1 MKNLSKRYE
10 SISRDAPHVRAV
22 SAVVARA
29 GNLLLTVAV
38 WPGILAHEYAHYAA
52 CRLTGVT
59 VISPPAL
66 RPFEDSAVLEHERV
80 HAFGADLA
88 IAVAPFVGNS
98 VLAFL
103 AFVLAGTPTTY
114 VDAFWLW
121 LGVCFAFTALPS
133 VTDTETLSVTAD
145 GLPTP
150 LAPVGRAVARGL
162 RALTLSAWVA
172 GPLTFCWTLALLS
185 GSAAL
190 F

>member
-1 MKNLSKRYE
+1 M
-10 SISRDAPHVRAV
+10 
-22 SAVVARA
+22 SAVVSRA
-29 GNLLLTVAV
+29 GNLLLTLAV

-52 CRLTGVT
+52 CRLTGVGI
-59 VISPPAL
+59 ISPPAL

-80 HAFGADLA
+80 HTFGADLA

-98 VLAFL
+98 LLAVG

-114 VDAFWLW
+114 VDTLWLW

-133 VTDTETLSVTAD
+133 VTDTETLLVTAD

-150 LAPVGRAVARGL
+150 LAPVGHAVARGL

-172 GPLTFCWTLALLS
+172 GPLTFGWTLVLLS
-185 GSAAL
+185 GSSVL
-190 F
+190 V

>member
-1 MKNLSKRYE
+1 VS
-10 SISRDAPHVRAV
+10 AAV
-22 SAVVARA
+22 SRA
-29 GNLLLTVAV
+29 GNLLLTLAV

-52 CRLTGVT
+52 CRLTGVG
-59 VISPPAL
+59 VISPPTL

-80 HAFGADLA
+80 TAFGADLA

-98 VLAFL
+98 LLAFG
-103 AFVLAGTPTTY
+103 AFGLAGTSGGY

-133 VTDTETLSVTAD
+133 VTDTETLPVTAD
-145 GLPTP
+145 GLPGP

-162 RALTLSAWVA
+162 RVLTLSVWVA
-172 GPLTFCWTLALLS
+172 GPLTFCWTLVLLS
-185 GSAAL
+185 GSSAL